1 MSTSTLRPIIVGTAG
16 HIDHGKSALVRALT
30 GTDPDR
36 LAEEK
41 RRGITIELGFAHLTL
56 PDNTVLGLVDVPGH
70 ERFVRQMIAGAS
82 GIDIAL
88 LCIAADD
95 GIMPQTREHL
105 AVLQLLGINTCIV
118 ALTKCDLVDDDW
130 RSLIQEEVQAEL
142 ARTPYA
148 NAPIVAVSARNNTGL
163 DELKET
169 LTESVRA
176 LERTSK
182 EGPVRMPID
191 RVFTIKGSGTVVTG
205 TLWQGTIRPDDEL
218 EILPQNRIARVRAI
232 QVHGSNAASSNAGVR
247 TALNLASLSK
257 SDLKPGDFLTTP
269 STQQTSDRFDV
280 RFTSLPVL
288 TEEKSLVSG
297 TRVHVAHGTR
307 EVTGRLLYMDGKE
320 TINAH
325 ETTYA
330 QIRLDEPL
338 PVMRGDRFIIRS
350 LSPARVIGGGT
361 VLNSYPR
368 RRTTLKAEE
377 EALLGALT
385 RDDDAALCAA
395 IIDTNP
401 LPTSIAELARVSAMN
416 PEHISD
422 VLTQLTTG
430 KGKPIYIPL
439 GQGSHL
445 YFAKRST
452 IQNCVM
458 SLENTMLI
466 FHGENPSATG
476 ISKNALRQRY
486 PHHLDET
493 CFDALLTEAIKDK
506 KLVVIK
512 GEISHPSAGAG
523 ARALEEQTANTLL
536 GLLRSHGATPPSLP
550 ELLEEAGLDQA
561 RGAKAILLLEEQG
574 RAQRVNKTLCFSDK
588 ALESFWNAAHDYLE
602 EHGSATAA
610 QLKEAMKTSRKFA
623 IPLLEYFDEKKLTL
637 RQGDMRVLT
646 NRSS

>member
-169 LTESVRA
+169 LTESVRT

-269 STQQTSDRFDV
+269 STQQTSDRFDA

-550 ELLEEAGLDQA
+550 ELFEEAGLDQA

-574 RAQRVNKTLCFSDK
+574 RAQRVNKTLCLSDK

>member
-169 LTESVRA
+169 LTESIRA

-269 STQQTSDRFDV
+269 STQQTSDRFDA

-550 ELLEEAGLDQA
+550 ELFEEAGLDQA

>member
-1 MSTSTLRPIIVGTAG
+1 MSTSALRPIIVGTAG

-130 RSLIQEEVQAEL
+130 RSLIQEEIQAEL
-142 ARTPYA
+142 AHTPYA
-148 NAPIVAVSARNNTGL
+148 NAPIVPVSARNNTGL

-169 LTESVRA
+169 LTTSVRA

-205 TLWQGTIRPDDEL
+205 TLWQGTIHPDDEL
-218 EILPQNRIARVRAI
+218 EILPQNRIARVRTI
-232 QVHGSNAASSNAGVR
+232 QVHGSNASCSNAGTR
-247 TALNLASLSK
+247 TALNLAGLSK
-257 SDLKPGDFLTTP
+257 TDLKPGDFLTSP
-269 STQQTSDRFDV
+269 SIQGTSDRFDA
-280 RFTSLPVL
+280 RYTSLPVL
-288 TEEKSLVSG
+288 SEEKPLVSG
-297 TRVHVAHGTR
+297 ARVHVAHGTR

-320 TINAH
+320 TIAAH
-325 ETTYA
+325 ETAYA

-338 PVMRGDRFIIRS
+338 PVMRGDHFIVRS

-361 VLNSYPR
+361 ILNSYPR
-368 RRTTLKAEE
+368 RRTTLKTED
-377 EALLGALT
+377 EALLDALT

-401 LPTSIAELARVSAMN
+401 LPTSISELSRVSAMS
-416 PEHISD
+416 PEHITE
-422 VLTQLTTG
+422 VLAQLTTG
-430 KGKPIYIPL
+430 KGKPIYVPL
-439 GQGSHL
+439 GHGSQL
-445 YFAKRST
+445 YFAKRSL
-452 IQNCVM
+452 IQSCVM
-458 SLENTMLI
+458 TLENTMLV

-476 ISKNALRQRY
+476 ISKNALRRRY
-486 PHHLDET
+486 PHHLDEA

-523 ARALEEQTANTLL
+523 ARALEEQTADTLL
-536 GLLRSHGATPPSLP
+536 SLLRKHGATPPLLP
-550 ELLEEAGLDQA
+550 ELFEEAGIDQA

-574 RAQRVNKTLCFSDK
+574 RAQRVNKTLCFSAK
-588 ALESFWNAAHDYLE
+588 TLGSFWMAAHDYLE

>member
-269 STQQTSDRFDV
+269 STQQTSDRFDA

-550 ELLEEAGLDQA
+550 ELFEEAGLDQA
-561 RGAKAILLLEEQG
+561 RAAKAILLLEEQG